1 MTAEGDRVVKL
12 VLFDCDGTLVDS
24 QHGIVASMVDAFGA
38 EGLVAPVRSSIL
50 GVVGL
55 SLEIAVAR
63 LMPAGSDLDRV
74 DRMAEAY
81 KEAFRSRR
89 LRKEHAE
96 PLYEGMRETV
106 EALAARG
113 DVLLGVAT
121 GKSRRGLDAVLER
134 EGLTHHFATLQT
146 ADTNPSKPNPAMILT
161 AMDETSVG
169 PDDTV
174 MIGDTSFDIEMA
186 LGAGVLPVGVGWGY
200 HPSQDLRA
208 AGAKIVAADHRELNA
223 ALDRFLLPI
232 SS

>member
-1 MTAEGDRVVKL
+1 MKL
-12 VLFDCDGTLVDS
+12 VIFDCDGTLVDS
-24 QHGIVASMVDAFGA
+24 QHGIVASMVDAFGS
-38 EGLVAPVRSSIL
+38 EGLAAPMRTSIL

-63 LMPAGSDLDRV
+63 LMPADTDLARV

-81 KEAFRSRR
+81 KEAFRARR
-89 LRKEHAE
+89 LRKDHAE

-113 DVLLGVAT
+113 DVLLGIAT
-121 GKSRRGLDAVLER
+121 GKSRRGLHAVLER
-134 EGLTHHFATLQT
+134 EGLAQHFSTLQT
-146 ADTNPSKPNPAMILT
+146 ADTNPSKPHPGMILT

-186 LGAGVLPVGVGWGY
+186 LSAEVLPVGVGWGY
-200 HPSQDLRA
+200 HPARRPARGRCENRGRRPSRA
-208 AGAKIVAADHRELNA
+208 HRSTRTLPPA
-223 ALDRFLLPI
+223 HLFLTRRLT
-232 SS
+232 S